1 MTHER
6 IPTLF
11 QSSALLR
18 PARGAFLAFAASAL
32 LLAACSSGG
41 TATSSSSAVAATCT
55 QADTSGVVKMSAKDL
70 AFDTACIEVP
80 AGKAFKIEFT
90 NKDSAPHDV
99 TIYKDSSKNTEIFR
113 GDPVSEQNK
122 TVTYAIPALEAG
134 EHYFDCSIHPDAM
147 KGKVVAK

>member
-6 IPTLF
+6 IPILF
-11 QSSALLR
+11 QSSVLLR

-32 LLAACSSGG
+32 LLAACGG
-41 TATSSSSAVAATCT
+41 TATSSSSAAATTCT
-55 QADTSGVVKMSAKDL
+55 RADASGVVKVSAKDL

-99 TIYKDSSKNTEIFR
+99 AIYRDSSKTTEIFR

-122 TVTYAIPALEAG
+122 TVAYEIPALEAG

-147 KGKVVAK
+147 NGKVVAK